1 MDPTENLLIAL
12 SVNLKCK
19 QYKDICFPV
28 MCLLVHKDEEPNQLA
43 GDGGWGRI
51 ICCQSLLVDSWV
63 LMLPRKDGRQIADL
77 TKDKSISVFL
87 ILEFL
92 N

>member
-28 MCLLVHKDEEPNQLA
+28 MFLLVHKDEEPNQS
-43 GDGGWGRI
+43 GVKI
-51 ICCQSLLVDSWV
+51 ICCQPPPPPPVDSWV
-63 LMLPRKDGRQIADL
+63 LTLPEKD
-77 TKDKSISVFL
+77 DKEL
-87 ILEFL
+87 L
-92 N
+92 